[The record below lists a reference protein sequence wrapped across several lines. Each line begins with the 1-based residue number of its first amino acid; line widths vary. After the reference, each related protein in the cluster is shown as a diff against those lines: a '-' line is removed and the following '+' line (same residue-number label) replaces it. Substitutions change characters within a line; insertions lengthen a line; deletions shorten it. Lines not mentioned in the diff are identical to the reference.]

1 MEGPPLLLTL
11 LLLSLLS
18 ATPTTF
24 SATSPRAV
32 VSPTPSPI
40 SSPTPPRNNSS
51 SSSSP
56 SPSLS
61 PSPPSSSSSS
71 PSPSPGSST
80 LDPKQLRALQSLNI
94 PTSKDPCT
102 QPALLRNNI
111 TLCDSSKPFRHL
123 LSLRLLNC
131 SDDVAL
137 SFTALRSLSTLQ
149 SLRFE
154 NCPIAPIAF
163 PPELALS
170 LRSFTAISSLRRLTG
185 VWLSRLQNL
194 TDLTV
199 SNVMVNAS
207 GPFVILG
214 NMKKIRSVSVSR
226 ANLTG
231 FFPRHLSPNLTH
243 IDFSGNKLR
252 GRIPS
257 SINRLENL
265 QSLNLSSNSFN
276 GEIPTTIGDLISLH
290 NLSLASN
297 SLSGAVPESISAI
310 PSLVHVDLSSNQLN
324 GTIPRYFTG
333 MKTLKYL
340 NLANNNFRGVMPFNA
355 SFISRLAVFKVGGN
369 DNLCYNRS
377 ILSSKMKLGIAPC
390 DKHGFPMSP
399 PPAKDSSQNDNTDSD
414 YNDTDSENTTHKEHH
429 RGPNKVV
436 LGVAIA
442 LSSIVFLIIFLVLIS
457 KCCR

>member
-1 MEGPPLLLTL
+1 MEQPPLLVTLL

-18 ATPTTF
+18 ARAF
-24 SATSPRAV
+24 SATSPRV
-32 VSPTPSPI
+32 VVVTPTPAPV
-40 SSPTPPRNNSS
+40 SSPTPPKNST
-51 SSSSP
+51 SP
-56 SPSLS
+56 ASPSLS
-61 PSPPSSSSSS
+61 PSSSPPSTPSS
-71 PSPSPGSST
+71 PSSST

-102 QPALLRNNI
+102 HPTQLQRNI
-111 TLCDSSKPFRHL
+111 TLCDSSKPFSHL
-123 LSLRLLNC
+123 ISLRILNC

-137 SFTALRSLSTLQ
+137 SFTALKSLSTLQ
-149 SLRFE
+149 SLQFV
-154 NCPIAPIAF
+154 NCPIAPISF
-163 PPELALS
+163 PAELAES
-170 LRSFTAISSLRRLTG
+170 LRSFTCISSLRRLTG

-199 SNVMVNAS
+199 SNVQVNAS

-214 NMKKIRSVSVSR
+214 NMKKIKSVTVSH

-231 FFPRHLSPNLTH
+231 FFPRHMNPNLTL

-265 QSLNLSSNSFN
+265 LTLNLSSNTFN
-276 GEIPTTIGDLISLH
+276 GEIPTTIGDLISLK

-297 SLSGAVPESISAI
+297 SLSGAVPDSMSAI
-310 PSLVHVDLSSNQLN
+310 PGLVHVDLSSNQLN
-324 GTIPRYFTG
+324 GTIPRYFTA

-355 SFISRLAVFKVGGN
+355 SFISRLTVFKVGGN

-377 ILSSKMKLGIAPC
+377 ILSSKMKLGISPC
-390 DKHGFPMSP
+390 DKHGFPLSP
-399 PPAKDSSQNDNTDSD
+399 PPAKDSSEDDNSDSD
-414 YNDTDSENTTHKEHH
+414 YNDSDSDNTSRKDSH
-429 RGPNKVV
+429 RGPNKYV
-436 LGVAIA
+436 LGVAIG
-442 LSSIVFLIIFLVLIS
+442 LSSIVFLIIFLVLLS